1 VSSPNLSDIVD
12 DYEKNYRR
20 GAHLELDYF
29 RRQPSLEDAVSRGAV
44 ARIQG
49 TKLPH
54 QWRLKDQVLEQSR
67 ARLLDNISV
76 LRRAKSF
83 DDLHDVV
90 EAVIGSLPGIGPL
103 TVYDTTLRVGA
114 HRGLLPT
121 KIYLHAGTRIGAKRL
136 GLAWKQRTLETTT
149 LPQALRRLQAH
160 EAEDVL
166 CIYKDQ
172 FGAGSHRTVKDSSK
186 CVSHPR
192 RSNTARAACR

>member
-1 VSSPNLSDIVD
+1 MASASVSDIVD
-12 DYEKNYRR
+12 HYEKNYRR

-29 RRQPSLEDAVSRGAV
+29 RRQPSLEDAVSRAAV

-54 QWRLKDQVLEQSR
+54 QWRLKDQVLQQSR
-67 ARLLDNISV
+67 ARLLDNITV

-90 EAVIGSLPGIGPL
+90 GAVIGSLPGIGPL
-103 TVYDTTLRVGA
+103 TVYDTTLRIGA
-114 HRGLLPT
+114 YRGLLPT
-121 KIYLHAGTRIGAKRL
+121 RIYLHAGTRIGAKRL
-136 GLAWKQRTLETTT
+136 GLPWKQRTIETAT
-149 LPQALRRLQAH
+149 LPQALRRLPAH

-172 FGAGSHRTVKDSSK
+172 FGAGSHPAVEDSNKCASHARQVK
-186 CVSHPR
+186 HG
-192 RSNTARAACR
+192 ACSL